1 MINQLV
7 PHSVTVVFQLTLCHL
22 FLTFGTKVPRF
33 HYCLVKVLTVTDDIP
48 HACWQTEDYQTSCK
62 QSLPPPIAVA
72 LIYPIGIAKP
82 LFQSDTTTILLSQV
96 KTQYL
101 QI

>member
-33 HYCLVKVLTVTDDIP
+33 HYCLVKVLTVTDMCMISRM
-48 HACWQTEDYQTSCK
+48 HVGRQKTIKLAVN
-62 QSLPPPIAVA
+62 SL
-72 LIYPIGIAKP
+72 YRHR
-82 LFQSDTTTILLSQV
+82 
-96 KTQYL
+96 
-101 QI
+101 